1 MEADQS
7 RKRFLWGVALA
18 WVPGIPIL
26 IGFRDAFIGINNSKA
41 TGLAAVAGGLA
52 ETYVTVGLA
61 ATLICEVWAMTL
73 IFRSFSRGHGL
84 RSAFSILTLCMSGL
98 TLILFCLSLWLFW
111 LLSHHRY

>member
-26 IGFRDAFIGINNSKA
+26 IGLRDAFIGINNSKA

-111 LLSHHRY
+111 IQSHHKY

>member
-1 MEADQS
+1 MEDDRS

-18 WVPGIPIL
+18 WVPGIPIF
-26 IGFRDAFIGINNSKA
+26 IGLREAFTGINNSKA

-52 ETYVTVGLA
+52 ETYFTVGLA

-111 LLSHHRY
+111 IQSHHKY

>member
-26 IGFRDAFIGINNSKA
+26 IGLRDAFIGINNSKA

-111 LLSHHRY
+111 FQSHHNY